1 MFSFI
6 GTWLSRTFGP
16 MNPGSLRSSIF
27 ALLSTALGAGA
38 FALPNALFYKCGLI
52 NGIILLIVT
61 GSITLISLNILMRC
75 AVQANCLNYPD
86 LAEFAFGKV
95 WLHFFY

>member
-1 MFSFI
+1 
-6 GTWLSRTFGP
+6 

-52 NGIILLIVT
+52 NGIILLIFT
-61 GSITLISLNILMRC
+61 GMITLVSLNILMKC
-75 AVQANCLNYPD
+75 AVKANCLNYPD

-95 WLHFFY
+95 IYKLFIKRKILE